1 MRDIPSDLVVNWD
14 QTGLSIIPIGN
25 WTMHEAG
32 AKVVSI
38 AHVDDKRQVTAV
50 LAASAKGDYP
60 CPQLL
65 YKGKTRRC
73 HPTIEF
79 PTG

>member
-1 MRDIPSDLVVNWD
+1 
-14 QTGLSIIPIGN
+14 
-25 WTMHEAG
+25 MHEAG

-38 AHVDDKRQVTAV
+38 AHADDKRQITAV
-50 LAASAKGDYP
+50 MAASAKGDYL

-65 YKGKTRRC
+65 YKGKTPRC

-79 PTG
+79 PTGWDI